1 MLSLAT
7 EVSEEDCLPLA
18 SIRWTWAEVCQSPS
32 LRPLIATIIF
42 IHINYAVTL
51 RVVARPPWPPTH
63 IAVALSWLGVIS
75 PLRFIF
81 AILIQFHYHRV
92 LPMTG
97 YVPPSQVFG
106 VDCACLEGGGGS
118 IRHSSNRLQLLS
130 P

>member
-51 RVVARPPWPPTH
+51 RVVARPPMAANAYCGSLVLARCHLTL
-63 IAVALSWLGVIS
+63 ALYL
-75 PLRFIF
+75 
-81 AILIQFHYHRV
+81 HYPH
-92 LPMTG
+92 T
-97 YVPPSQVFG
+97 VP
-106 VDCACLEGGGGS
+106 
-118 IRHSSNRLQLLS
+118 LS
-130 P
+130 PCVADDRVCSTIPSIWC